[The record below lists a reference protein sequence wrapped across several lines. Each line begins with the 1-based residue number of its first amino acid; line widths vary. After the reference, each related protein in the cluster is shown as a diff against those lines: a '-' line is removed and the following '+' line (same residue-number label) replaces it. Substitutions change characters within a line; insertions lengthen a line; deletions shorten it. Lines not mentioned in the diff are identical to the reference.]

1 MTRLTIKVRVIA
13 AMVVMLVIAMAAVV
27 WIITSRN
34 AGDAR
39 TTGFAY
45 ADEVAQRNAAQVQQV
60 VLGGLGT
67 ARDMAQ
73 VMDQTA
79 ANGDRKTARADLRAV
94 LVEHPE
100 FLGVWSGWEP
110 DAFDGNDSDFRKADD
125 GYDATGRFVP
135 YWFRDGDKISLTA
148 LTDYDKSG
156 AGDYYQI
163 PKTTKAEKVIEPY
176 VYNVGG
182 VDTMMTSVA
191 VPIIRS
197 GTVVGVAGIDM
208 ALTSLQTLVGS
219 IRPFGTGSA
228 VLVSTA
234 GVVVAGGRADQA
246 GKAAAEDVA
255 ALSASAAKSG
265 TSAQRV
271 TTAGGDE
278 TLQVA
283 APLTLGDGD
292 TWSLVVSV
300 PTATI
305 LAAADRTR
313 TISIGITAVAVLIAG
328 IAAFLLART
337 IVRPIERLRDRM
349 AEIAD
354 GDGDLTQ
361 RVTVTREDEAG
372 QLAGA
377 FNRFVEKVAVTIRG
391 IAESTGKLTSAAQEL
406 NAVSA
411 QLQSG
416 AANASD
422 RALNARSAS
431 EQVNAG
437 VQSIAAGAEQMS
449 ASITEISSNA
459 TQAAQV
465 AAQAMSVAERTN
477 GQVAELGS
485 ASAEV
490 GEVVRLI
497 TTIAEQTNLLALN
510 ATIEAARAGDMGK
523 GFAVVAGEVKEL
535 AQQTA
540 QATEQITARIGA
552 IQSSSAQAAAAIG
565 EIAQVIT
572 QIGDYTTTIA
582 SAVEEQ
588 TATTG
593 EMSRT
598 VAEAASNSGDVAH
611 TITGVADVAASTAD
625 VAGTTQQAAANLSQL
640 AGELTSLVGAFKY

>member
-1 MTRLTIKVRVIA
+1 VTRLTIKVRVIA
-13 AMVVMLVIAMAAVV
+13 SMVVMLVVAMVGVV

-39 TTGFAY
+39 RTGFAY

-60 VLGGLGT
+60 VLGGLST

-79 ANGDRKTARADLRAV
+79 RDGDRKTASADLHAV
-94 LVEHPE
+94 LVKHPE
-100 FLGVWSGWEP
+100 YLGVWSGWEP
-110 DAFDGNDSDFRKADD
+110 NAFDKHDSRYRNFDA
-125 GYDATGRFVP
+125 GYDSTGRFVP
-135 YWFRDGDKISLTA
+135 YWFRDGDKISLTP

-156 AGDYYQI
+156 AGDYYQV
-163 PKTTKAEKVIEPY
+163 PKTTRSEKIIEPY
-176 VYNVGG
+176 SYNVGG
-182 VDTMMTSVA
+182 VDTLMTSVA
-191 VPIIRS
+191 APIIRD

-208 ALTSLQTLVGS
+208 ALTSLQTLVGA

-228 VLVSTA
+228 LLISTA
-234 GVVVAGGRADQA
+234 GAVVAGGRPDQA
-246 GKAAAEDVA
+246 GKAADPDLATLA
-255 ALSASAAKSG
+255 SSATRAAKSE
-265 TSAQRV
+265 QRV
-271 TTAGGDE
+271 TEAGGTE

-283 APLTLGDGD
+283 APLKLGSAD
-292 TWSLVVSV
+292 TWTLVVSV

-305 LAAADRTR
+305 LAASDRTR
-313 TISIGITAVAVLIAG
+313 TISIWITVVAVLIAG
-328 IAAFLLART
+328 TAAFILARN

-361 RVTVTREDEAG
+361 RVAVTRADEAG

-377 FNRFVEKVAVTIRG
+377 FNRFVEKVATTIRG
-391 IAESTGKLTSAAQEL
+391 IAESTGKLTTAAQEL

-416 AANASD
+416 AASASD
-422 RALNARSAS
+422 RAVGARSAS

-465 AAQAMSVAERTN
+465 AAQAMNVAERTN
-477 GQVAELGS
+477 EQVAELGS

-497 TTIAEQTNLLALN
+497 TKIAEQTNLLALN

-552 IQSSSAQAAAAIG
+552 IQSSSAQAAAAIN
-565 EIAQVIT
+565 EIALVIT

-598 VAEAASNSGDVAH
+598 VAEAAASSGDVAH

-625 VAGTTQQAAANLSQL
+625 VAGTTQQAAANLSAL
-640 AGELTSLVGAFKY
+640 ADDLTTLVRAFRY